1 MDQLILCG
9 GNSYFLLPDD
19 AAPALDPG
27 IATSLGVEF
36 QVDLPRPLAPESS
49 SDQAPDSRV

>member
-9 GNSYFLLPDD
+9 GNSYFLLLDD

-36 QVDLPRPLAPESS
+36 RVDLPRPLAPESS